1 MGTLTRPFWQRR
13 GANMNARKKEIIA
26 KSLWHAAIAGV
37 GLHELRNNKSTL
49 GKVLSVG
56 LIAFHIDAAICDMQ
70 DKPTTLQRILHR
82 MFP

>member
-1 MGTLTRPFWQRR
+1 MQ
-13 GANMNARKKEIIA
+13 ARKKEVIA

-70 DKPTTLQRILHR
+70 DKPTKLQRILHR